1 MGWDLF
7 RKSSKEVVSKPSSP
21 QPSKNDDGDDNSALG
36 ADPADMKG
44 ILETIADFG
53 LSPEDIVQAV
63 KTMDYSKSLIK
74 KEAPQYYI
82 LAFLDKLDGSG
93 AEALA
98 DSKCMLVHTVLA
110 HSKRGI
116 ASEGDEDDQ
125 KILGAYLKPG
135 LGKFGVEVDFAPHAD
150 GTPFR
155 MIVKKEGEEFS
166 ADLQMEEGLED
177 RLPPIIDSLNA
188 LLDNFNLLY
197 LKMYADVGDNYF
209 LLEKG
214 QHEMLKTK
222 YGNVLDEI
230 VNCQAV

>member
-7 RKSSKEVVSKPSSP
+7 RKSSKEVVSKQSSL
-21 QPSKNDDGDDNSALG
+21 QPSKDDGGDDNSALG
-36 ADPADMKG
+36 ADPAVMKW
-44 ILETIADFG
+44 IMDTIADFG
-53 LSPEDIVQAV
+53 LSPEDIIRAV
-63 KTMDYSKSLIK
+63 KTMDYSKNIVK

-82 LAFLDKLDGSG
+82 LAFLDQLDGSG

-98 DSKCMLVHTVLA
+98 DSKCMLVHSVLA

-125 KILGAYLKPG
+125 RILSSYLKPG
-135 LGKFGVEVDFAPHAD
+135 LGKFGVELDFSPHED

-155 MIVKKEGEEFS
+155 MTARKEGKEHS
-166 ADLQMEEGLED
+166 ADVLMDEGQED
-177 RLPPIIDSLNA
+177 RLPSIITSLNG
-188 LLDNFNLLY
+188 LLGNFDLLY
-197 LKMYADVGDNYF
+197 LKMYADVGDHYI

-214 QHEMLKTK
+214 QHETLKTK
-222 YGNVLDEI
+222 YGTVLDEI